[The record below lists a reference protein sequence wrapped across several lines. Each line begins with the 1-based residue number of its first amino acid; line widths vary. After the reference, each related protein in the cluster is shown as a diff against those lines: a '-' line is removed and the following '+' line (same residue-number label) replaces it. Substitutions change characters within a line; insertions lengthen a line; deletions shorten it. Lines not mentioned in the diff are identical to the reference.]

1 MRGIE
6 NNDRVGDFTV
16 ERDCNMKG
24 HGIRKV
30 AGNNFTLVFTKGLK
44 FDIVGATIVPMLWAI
59 ILKSS

>member
-24 HGIRKV
+24 HGMV

-44 FDIVGATIVPMLWAI
+44 FDIVGATIVLMLWAI

>member
-16 ERDCNMKG
+16 ERDCDMKG

-30 AGNNFTLVFTKGLK
+30 AGNNFLSPASY
-44 FDIVGATIVPMLWAI
+44 I
-59 ILKSS
+59 

>member
-16 ERDCNMKG
+16 ERDCDMKG

-30 AGNNFTLVFTKGLK
+30 AGTIFESCQLHLK
-44 FDIVGATIVPMLWAI
+44 RSKTSKFPYSQLNQFHPCVD
-59 ILKSS
+59 

>member
-16 ERDCNMKG
+16 ERDCDMKG

-30 AGNNFTLVFTKGLK
+30 ARNNFESCQLHLK
-44 FDIVGATIVPMLWAI
+44 RSKTSNFPYSQLNQFHPCVD
-59 ILKSS
+59 